1 MKKLLGIAMA
11 AMLVFGIA
19 GQASADFEYGNLHFV
34 AIEDSDG
41 TTKHDTTDGTYE
53 YHVDL
58 GNFNATHWGD
68 YTGTGDGQ
76 ALGMFEWSGTVD
88 TGMTLDDFDA
98 SSWDD
103 IYFAAYGWD
112 ADWWQGEEDTSWYAE
127 GMAFTSAVQ
136 VTADNLSGSA
146 AIQSLW
152 NGTDLIE
159 EGQYAMANADSYL
172 SNNSDPELG
181 NYNDF
186 VNISGEFWNAELV
199 GLGDTYLY
207 GFNYTDDGEASLAL
221 LGTFTLSL
229 DTTDNSLLIDYTP
242 VPVPASVLLLG
253 SGLLGLFGIR
263 RKRS

>member
-41 TTKHDTTDGTYE
+41 TTKHDAADGTYE

-58 GNFNATHWGD
+58 GDFNATNWGD
-68 YTGTGDGQ
+68 YTGTGDGE

-88 TGMTLDDFDA
+88 TVMTLGDFDA
-98 SSWDD
+98 TSWDD

-112 ADWWQGEEDTSWYAE
+112 ALWYGGTEYTTSGGN
-127 GMAFTSAVQ
+127 GMVFTSAVQ

-152 NGTDLIE
+152 TGTDGVD
-159 EGQYAMANADSYL
+159 EGQYEMDNADSYL
-172 SNNSDPELG
+172 SKNSDPELG

-229 DTTDNSLLIDYTP
+229 DATDNSLLIDYTP